1 MKDNYLP
8 RIVDKIVESRLKD
21 FGAVSIVGCKWCGKS
36 TTGRQFAK
44 SYIELQNTED
54 NQNIL
59 AVAENQPSLIL
70 EGDKPRLI
78 DEWQDV
84 PGVWDAIRHDV
95 DKTRLAGQYILTGSS
110 TPRARKPRHSGA
122 GRFAQITMRPM
133 TLFES
138 SDSNGDISLSELLK
152 SPKTISGTS
161 DLDLQS
167 IAYLCTRGGWPIS
180 VIRKPSDPFSI
191 AKEYLK
197 IITER
202 EEGFDN
208 VEYYSPG
215 RMRALLRSLSRN
227 ISSPVKMTTTIADIA
242 KNTGTSISDT
252 TLANYISILERI
264 HLLDDI
270 EAWSPKIRSKAQIR
284 SSKKRNL
291 ADPSLAVA
299 SLYANQND
307 LIMDF
312 NSFGL
317 IYESLALRDLKVYA
331 ESIGGDL
338 YYYRDQ
344 NGVECD
350 AVIHLDDGNW
360 AGIEIKLGNTDE
372 VIDTAAKSLLSF
384 KNTIDAEVMREPAF
398 LMVLSGISKYAYR
411 RKDGVYVVPIG
422 CLRP

>member
-1 MKDNYLP
+1 M
-8 RIVDKIVESRLKD
+8 
-21 FGAVSIVGCKWCGKS
+21 
-36 TTGRQFAK
+36 
-44 SYIELQNTED
+44 
-54 NQNIL
+54 
-59 AVAENQPSLIL
+59 
-70 EGDKPRLI
+70 
-78 DEWQDV
+78 
-84 PGVWDAIRHDV
+84 
-95 DKTRLAGQYILTGSS
+95 
-110 TPRARKPRHSGA
+110 
-122 GRFAQITMRPM
+122 
-133 TLFES
+133 LF
-138 SDSNGDISLSELLK
+138 
-152 SPKTISGTS
+152 
-161 DLDLQS
+161 
-167 IAYLCTRGGWPIS
+167 
-180 VIRKPSDPFSI
+180 
-191 AKEYLK
+191 
-197 IITER
+197 
-202 EEGFDN
+202 
-208 VEYYSPG
+208 
-215 RMRALLRSLSRN
+215 
-227 ISSPVKMTTTIADIA
+227 
-242 KNTGTSISDT
+242 
-252 TLANYISILERI
+252 
-264 HLLDDI
+264 
-270 EAWSPKIRSKAQIR
+270 QIR

-372 VIDTAAKSLLSF
+372 VIDAAAKSLLSF
-384 KNTIDAEVMREPAF
+384 KNTIDTEVMREPAF